1 MQDLTRSGPSVR
13 SAVLYIKYVSMVP
26 PSCVMAEQAQ
36 LLAMIE
42 RSKRVLGGGGVCGGG
57 GGRVTARRLIA
68 ALRRLLAT
76 MQRSRREKGVSLLIG
91 LGYTAL
97 GRLVES
103 EHGGRRGRCGY
114 AKSRQ
119 GVEAAK
125 SMYGA
130 AIRIFP
136 KLVEAR
142 YELAVLKRRDSKT
155 VAADS
160 RVLEQLRRAVRC
172 ADELAP
178 AGSPSLEGEI
188 SAGKEAQR
196 ALALLLC
203 QRGRFREADSL
214 LEGIGYTHRLAN
226 DVLCYPKRITRQPAC
241 ADALGDAVLGVF
253 DNSLPENLFEAIRAA
268 FARTSPFW
276 VENEYD
282 ASRTG

>member
-1 MQDLTRSGPSVR
+1 MF
-13 SAVLYIKYVSMVP
+13 
-26 PSCVMAEQAQ
+26 
-36 LLAMIE
+36 
-42 RSKRVLGGGGVCGGG
+42 
-57 GGRVTARRLIA
+57 
-68 ALRRLLAT
+68 
-76 MQRSRREKGVSLLIG
+76 
-91 LGYTAL
+91 
-97 GRLVES
+97 
-103 EHGGRRGRCGY
+103 
-114 AKSRQ
+114 
-119 GVEAAK
+119 
-125 SMYGA
+125 GA
-130 AIRIFP
+130 AIRICP

-178 AGSPSLEGEI
+178 VGSPSLEGEI

-214 LEGIGYTHRLAN
+214 LEGVGYTHRLAD
-226 DVLCYPKRITRQPAC
+226 DVLCYPKRITRQPAFVPC
-241 ADALGDAVLGVF
+241 TDALGDAVLGVF

-268 FARTSPFW
+268 FTRTSPFW